1 LNPYLH
7 ILVYGLFSVVDRASA
22 SHEQRGYES
31 GDTCC
36 ICETTVGAHIS
47 HLIPLGIALDDGTCV
62 TGYRS
67 RRKSPAARDRG
78 ALPAR

>member
-1 LNPYLH
+1 M
-7 ILVYGLFSVVDRASA
+7 YGLFSVVDRASA